1 MTNTQKFVA
10 EYLRELHAVRP
21 HGTAETSHYPA
32 LTKLLNAIGGELK
45 PKVNAISQLKD
56 LGCGM
61 PDYGLFTREQMR
73 RNKTSH
79 NEKPGRGVVE
89 VKKPDHPMTDLIHSD
104 QTRKYAAGY
113 GTVLA
118 TNYWQFCL
126 LAQDGENNNLKTI
139 AEYEMAQSPEEFWA
153 MTQSPQKTAAQH
165 GTALSEFLRRAMEHD
180 APIESAQ
187 DIARILASFA
197 REALFLLEHKP
208 LAENLRNDLENAL
221 SMKFDDAQG
230 KHFFHSTLA
239 QTIFYGL
246 FAAWLETDKHF
257 DWRSASYLIKTP
269 VVGALF
275 HAIMSPDFSR
285 SGFERLLDGAT
296 AALNRVSNKDKV
308 LGGMD
313 TNLAIQHFYEPFL
326 AQFDP
331 VLRREMGVWYTPPEI
346 VRYMVERTDRVLRN
360 ELGIDGGLAADN
372 VRVLDPCGGTGAF
385 VAEILRRIQQTCQ
398 ERGDGA
404 LSAQKVKNAA
414 MRRIFSFEI
423 LPSSYIVA
431 HWQVGALLKNI
442 GAPLADGE
450 RAAIYLTN
458 SLTNWDASEE
468 QMTLNIAGL
477 GEERDAA
484 NKVKREQPILVI
496 IGNPPYN
503 AFAGV
508 SPAAEDN
515 LVAPYKEGLIHRWNI
530 KKFNLDDLYLR
541 FFRMAENRINKTG
554 RGIVSFIS
562 NYSYT
567 CEPSFV
573 VMRQSLLKNFD
584 KLWIE
589 NMHGNR
595 NITERAPD
603 GSSSNT
609 IFAMRGVSPGI
620 RQGIVIALA
629 AKLGGDKPALVRYR
643 NDLDAGDADERRA
656 QLLNSLD
663 TPDFDGQ
670 YEIANPQEWN
680 KFSFCPN
687 IVSKDYLSWPSLKSI
702 GVDVYNG
709 PIERRGMSLIRH
721 ADEVENMINAIS
733 CYLNPS
739 VSNDEVHAKEER
751 FMKTSGEFDAIKE
764 RKSLLDKV
772 ANKTLSVNRQHI
784 TQYPFKP
791 FDMRVAYLDKEM
803 APLFSRPSPEL
814 LATTENNWFIIA
826 RNSCKITPEGAPLI
840 ASTLVSDYSVV
851 SGAARHF
858 PIKTIYQDG
867 KLMDK
872 IFRANLSKQA
882 RKYLADLGFAEP
894 DHDSQAAEI
903 IWLHAL
909 AIGYSAKYQ
918 SDNADGLKID
928 WPRIPLPQNREILE
942 QSAALGAR
950 IKNLLS
956 MTNPADDPFI
966 INELSTPSGDMGN
979 LQAADYWGYR
989 DGKGKVYPGVGKTEN
1004 SQGKSA
1010 EAQKFAALGIPL
1022 RVYLNDGAYWD
1033 NVPSRAWEYRI
1044 GGFQV
1049 AKKWLSYR
1057 AGKVLGRALTDDE
1070 VLTFADIIR
1079 RLSALLLLAEELD
1092 GNYDAAQNKCG
1103 LH

>member
-32 LTKLLNAIGGELK
+32 LAKLLNAIGGELK

-89 VKKPDHPMTDLIHSD
+89 VKKSDHPMTDLIRSD

-139 AEYEMAQSPEEFWA
+139 AEYQMAQSPEEFWA
-153 MTQSPQKTAAQH
+153 MTQSPQKAAKQH

-331 VLRREMGVWYTPPEI
+331 ALRKEMGVWYTPPEI

-404 LSAQKVKNAA
+404 LSVQKVKNAA

-431 HWQVGALLKNI
+431 HWQVGALLKKI
-442 GAPLADGE
+442 GAPLADSE

-573 VMRQSLLKNFD
+573 VMRQSMLKNFD
-584 KLWIE
+584 QLWIE

-680 KFSFCPN
+680 KFSFVPLNVNDRYLTWLSLADLCA
-687 IVSKDYLSWPSLKSI
+687 KDSYFDGMDECRGGALYDIAAEPLGKRMRDYFNPHLSWDEYQEMGGGLAKDAARFNARQTRDKALKGKFDTDNI
-702 GVDVYNG
+702 MPYTMRPLDDGYCYYTDQR
-709 PIERRGMSLIRH
+709 PIWNEPRPKLWEQLTLGQTSQEGNHFILSRKKNVVQSEGAAMLYTDHLSDRGSMRGIARH
-721 ADEVENMINAIS
+721 I
-733 CYLNPS
+733 
-739 VSNDEVHAKEER
+739 
-751 FMKTSGEFDAIKE
+751 
-764 RKSLLDKV
+764 
-772 ANKTLSVNRQHI
+772 
-784 TQYPFKP
+784 PF
-791 FDMRVAYLDKEM
+791 FLHDKEDM
-803 APLFSRPSPEL
+803 TKAQ
-814 LATTENNWFIIA
+814 
-826 RNSCKITPEGAPLI
+826 NS
-840 ASTLVSDYSVV
+840 
-851 SGAARHF
+851 
-858 PIKTIYQDG
+858 
-867 KLMDK
+867 
-872 IFRANLSKQA
+872 RANLSAKA

-942 QSAALGAR
+942 QSAALGSR

-966 INELSTPSGDMGN
+966 INKLATPSGDMGN

-989 DGKGKVYPGVGKTEN
+989 DGKGKVYPGIGKTEN

>member
-32 LTKLLNAIGGELK
+32 LAKLLNAIGGELK

-89 VKKPDHPMTDLIHSD
+89 VKKPDHPMTDLIHSE

-153 MTQSPQKTAAQH
+153 MTQSPQKTAEQH

-331 VLRREMGVWYTPPEI
+331 ALRREMGVWYTPPEI

-360 ELGIDGGLAADN
+360 ELGIADGLAADN

-431 HWQVGALLKNI
+431 HWQVGALLKKI

-458 SLTNWDASEE
+458 SLTNWNASEE

-484 NKVKREQPILVI
+484 NKIKREQPILVV

-515 LVAPYKEGLIHRWNI
+515 LVAPYAEGLLRRWNI
-530 KKFNLDDLYLR
+530 RRFNLNDLYLR

-620 RQGIVIALA
+620 RQGVVIALA

-680 KFSFCPN
+680 KLSFVPMDIKEN
-687 IVSKDYLSWPSLKSI
+687 YLSWPKLSELLQGGNYDGLMEK
-702 GVDVYNG
+702 
-709 PIERRGMSLIRH
+709 RGGALSDISRDALEKRMLDYFNPQLSWEEYQKMGGGL
-721 ADEVENMINAIS
+721 AKNAAS
-733 CYLNPS
+733 
-739 VSNDEVHAKEER
+739 
-751 FMKTSGEFDAIKE
+751 FDAKNARE
-764 RKSLLDKV
+764 SALKRGFESDKIV
-772 ANKTLSVNRQHI
+772 RYTI
-784 TQYPFKP
+784 KP
-791 FDMRVAYLDKEM
+791 FDNRFCYYSDVRTLWNSNRPNLWKQYHQGNSFLI
-803 APLFSRPSPEL
+803 SRAKNS
-814 LATTENNWFIIA
+814 IA
-826 RNSCKITPEGAPLI
+826 LEGAPMFFTHCLGDNSVLALARYI
-840 ASTLVSDYSVV
+840 PFYLHTESDII
-851 SGAARHF
+851 GHQ
-858 PIKTIYQDG
+858 KH
-867 KLMDK
+867 
-872 IFRANLSKQA
+872 ANLSKQS

-918 SDNADGLKID
+918 SDHADGLKID

-966 INELSTPSGDMGN
+966 INKLATPSGDMKN
-979 LQAADYWGYR
+979 LQAADYWGHR

-1004 SQGKSA
+1004 SQWKSA

-1092 GNYDAAQNKCG
+1092 GNYDAAQNKVWAG
-1103 LH
+1103 

>member
-1 MTNTQKFVA
+1 MTNTPKFVA

-32 LTKLLNAIGGELK
+32 LAKLLNAIGGELK

-56 LGCGM
+56 LGYGM

-79 NEKPGRGVVE
+79 GEKPGRGVVE
-89 VKKPDHPMTDLIHSD
+89 VKKPDHPMTNLIHSE

-153 MTQSPQKTAAQH
+153 MTQSPQKTADQH

-360 ELGIDGGLAADN
+360 ELGIDHGLAADN

-431 HWQVGALLKNI
+431 HWQVGALLKKI

-484 NKVKREQPILVI
+484 NKIKREQPILVI

-530 KKFNLDDLYLR
+530 RRFNLDDLYLR

-620 RQGIVIALA
+620 RQGVVIALA
-629 AKLGGDKPALVRYR
+629 AKLGGDKSALVRYR
-643 NDLDAGDADERRA
+643 NDLDAGDADERRT

-663 TPDFDGQ
+663 APDFDGQ
-670 YEIANPQEWN
+670 YETAKPQEWN
-680 KFSFCPN
+680 KFSFVPMNTKANYLLWPKLSELYNTMANGMVEARGGGLIDTNKKQLEIRMC
-687 IVSKDYLSWPSLKSI
+687 DYFDPKLSWDEYAKKGGGLTKDASDSI
-702 GVDVYNG
+702 
-709 PIERRGMSLIRH
+709 
-721 ADEVENMINAIS
+721 
-733 CYLNPS
+733 
-739 VSNDEVHAKEER
+739 AKETR
-751 FMKTSGEFDAIKE
+751 KKAIHKGFNE
-764 RKSLLDKV
+764 QNIKPYTMR
-772 ANKTLSVNRQHI
+772 
-784 TQYPFKP
+784 P
-791 FDMRVAYLDKEM
+791 FDNQFCYYSDVR
-803 APLFSRPSPEL
+803 PLWNRNRPEL
-814 LATTENNWFIIA
+814 WKQYHQGNSFLIA
-826 RNSCKITPEGAPLI
+826 RPKNPASKEGAPMFF
-840 ASTLVSDYSVV
+840 SSHLVDYAVLVWSRCIPFYLHTESDII
-851 SGAARHF
+851 GHQ
-858 PIKTIYQDG
+858 KQ
-867 KLMDK
+867 
-872 IFRANLSKQA
+872 ANLSKQA
-882 RKYLADLGFAEP
+882 RKYLADLDFAEP

-918 SDNADGLKID
+918 SDNADGLRID

-966 INELSTPSGDMGN
+966 INELATPSGDMKN

-1004 SQGKSA
+1004 SQWKSA

>member
-10 EYLRELHAVRP
+10 EYLRELNAVRP

-32 LTKLLNAIGGELK
+32 LAKLLNAIGGELK

-89 VKKPDHPMTDLIHSD
+89 VKKSDHPMTDLIRSD

-153 MTQSPQKTAAQH
+153 MTQSPQKTADQH

-331 VLRREMGVWYTPPEI
+331 ALRKEMGVWYTPPEI

-360 ELGIDGGLAADN
+360 ELGIADGLAADN

-431 HWQVGALLKNI
+431 HWQVGALLKKI

-484 NKVKREQPILVI
+484 NKVKREQPILVV

-503 AFAGV
+503 SFAGV

-530 KKFNLDDLYLR
+530 RKFNLDDLYLR
-541 FFRMAENRINKTG
+541 FFRIAENCVTKNKKG
-554 RGIVSFIS
+554 GIICYIS
-562 NYSYT
+562 NYSYVS
-567 CEPSFV
+567 EPSFV
-573 VMRQSLLKNFD
+573 VMRD
-584 KLWIE
+584 KLLTGFNKIWIDSLNGDSRRTGKKTPE
-589 NMHGNR
+589 GK
-595 NITERAPD
+595 PD
-603 GSSSNT
+603 PSVFSTKMNT
-609 IFAMRGVSPGI
+609 AGI
-620 RQGIVIALA
+620 RVGTAVGLFIRQKEDKQKTAVVNFRNFWGIQ
-629 AKLGGDKPALVRYR
+629 KRE
-643 NDLDAGDADERRA
+643 DLES
-656 QLLNSLD
+656 SLD
-663 TPDFDGQ
+663 TPNFDRQ

-680 KFSFCPN
+680 KFSFVPLSTKGNYLLWPKLSELHQGGDSDGLMEKRGGALSDISRDAIEKRMLDYFNPQLSWEEYQKMGGGLAKNAARFDAKKARESALKRGFESDN
-687 IVSKDYLSWPSLKSI
+687 IVRYTI
-702 GVDVYNG
+702 
-709 PIERRGMSLIRH
+709 
-721 ADEVENMINAIS
+721 
-733 CYLNPS
+733 
-739 VSNDEVHAKEER
+739 
-751 FMKTSGEFDAIKE
+751 
-764 RKSLLDKV
+764 
-772 ANKTLSVNRQHI
+772 
-784 TQYPFKP
+784 KP
-791 FDMRVAYLDKEM
+791 FDNRFCYYSGVRPIWNEPRPNLWKQYKQGNSFLI
-803 APLFSRPSPEL
+803 SR
-814 LATTENNWFIIA
+814 AK
-826 RNSCKITPEGAPLI
+826 NSTAIEGAPMFFTHCLGDNSVLALARYI
-840 ASTLVSDYSVV
+840 PFYLHTESDII
-851 SGAARHF
+851 GHQ
-858 PIKTIYQDG
+858 KH
-867 KLMDK
+867 
-872 IFRANLSKQA
+872 ANLSKQA

-918 SDNADGLKID
+918 SDHADGLRID

-966 INELSTPSGDMGN
+966 INELATPRGDMGN

-989 DGKGKVYPGVGKTEN
+989 DGKGKVYPGGGKTEN

-1044 GGFQV
+1044 GGFPV

-1057 AGKVLGRALTDDE
+1057 AGKVLGRALTEDE
-1070 VLTFADIIR
+1070 VLTFAHIIR